1 MHYNIIV
8 FFCSPLAIWHYLLVS
23 VSRFK
28 QNHSIFS
35 CKYKSSKPSIVE
47 YIYHVKKN
55 FILKNNFQLLRERR
69 KLLKKVEKK
78 LFRKGIYLTQL
89 SFFSLLFFNPMWTD
103 RKNKKNILLRNIL
116 FSNLTINLLIN
127 FVSFFIKSISSVFK
141 NLCLCYVCK
150 KQINTI
156 TKKIQKCNNNNN
168 NNYYYYYNLITYI
181 AQVFIKMIKCA
192 LQTTNLF
199 TISKTIK
206 IYTLPP

>member
-1 MHYNIIV
+1 M
-8 FFCSPLAIWHYLLVS
+8 
-23 VSRFK
+23 
-28 QNHSIFS
+28 
-35 CKYKSSKPSIVE
+35 
-47 YIYHVKKN
+47 
-55 FILKNNFQLLRERR
+55 
-69 KLLKKVEKK
+69 KKVEKK
-78 LFRKGIYLTQL
+78 LFRKGIYLRQL
-89 SFFSLLFFNPMWTD
+89 SLFSLLFFLIQYEQIVKD
-103 RKNKKNILLRNIL
+103 KKNKLLRNIL

>member
-78 LFRKGIYLTQL
+78 LFRKGIYLRQL
-89 SFFSLLFFNPMWTD
+89 SLFSLLFFLIQYEQIVKD
-103 RKNKKNILLRNIL
+103 KKNKLLRNIL

-168 NNYYYYYNLITYI
+168 NNNNNNLITYI
-181 AQVFIKMIKCA
+181 AQVFIKIA
-192 LQTTNLF
+192 
-199 TISKTIK
+199 
-206 IYTLPP
+206 